1 MDIQGKIS
9 SEEIKKHLNTTNI
22 GAQIHVFE
30 KIDSTNNYAK
40 KLAVGSENHGS
51 VIVAETQTAGRGRL
65 GRSFFS
71 PHGAGIYMSIILRP
85 KIDIN
90 KTLLITTMAAV
101 ALCRAIDNICDVNT
115 QIKWVNDIYIKNK
128 KLCGILAESIIDPTN
143 GERAVI
149 LGIGVNVTTKAF
161 DEDIKDVATALF
173 EYTNKD
179 INRNE
184 LIAGILNEL
193 ESVYDN
199 LPDCDFIDEY
209 KKRSCVIGKEIFLIR
224 AGEKRKAFALDIDK
238 DGALVVRNE
247 NGETE
252 RINTGE
258 ISIRFE

>member
-1 MDIQGKIS
+1 MNIQDKIS
-9 SEEIKKHLNTTNI
+9 VEEIKKYLHTSKI
-22 GAQIHVFE
+22 GSQIHVFD
-30 KIDSTNNYAK
+30 KIDSTNSYTK
-40 KLAVGSENHGS
+40 KLVVGSEQHGS
-51 VIVAETQTAGRGRL
+51 VIIAETQTAGRGRL

-149 LGIGVNVTTKAF
+149 LGIGVNVTTNAF
-161 DEDIKDVATALF
+161 DEDIKDIATSLL
-173 EYTNKD
+173 EHTKKD

-184 LIAGILNEL
+184 LIAEILNEF

-209 KKRSCVIGKEIFLIR
+209 KKRSCVIGKELFLIR
-224 AGEKRKAFALDIDK
+224 AGEKRKAFALDVDK
-238 DGALVVRNE
+238 DGALIVRNE

-258 ISIRFE
+258 VSVRFE